1 MIYRMVNEERMPQV
15 EDLWDYCFEHKDEPF
30 FQYYFNEYCGKDNMV
45 IGAFEEIGDTEKLRS
60 MLHINPYM
68 LNIRGVKQIA
78 PYIVGVAT
86 APEARGQHLFRPL
99 LETALEVL
107 RAQNM
112 TFVTLMPIYAG
123 IYLPYQFSYCYYR
136 HQYKMP
142 LAQLQPGAYGDGL
155 AVEHIALDSA
165 VLAPLYAKLTAAYNG
180 VPERTPFQWNK
191 LLSVH
196 KLEKVQCAVVY
207 RDGESQGYMLY
218 SVADEVF
225 TVIELLA
232 ADQQVRNR
240 LLHYAALHQ
249 SSAKEFVWLAEA
261 WDKSYLSFA
270 DQSRTGSVAPFMMAR
285 CLDARRALSQLV
297 VPKTAV
303 DGSVVLLLTD
313 NVIERNNHLLK
324 IDIAPEVV
332 EVHSTMEAE
341 EITMDMGT
349 FTQMYFGTFTAT
361 ELWEAGKIKATSL
374 HKLQLLDELF
384 PKCRTYIN
392 EYF

>member
-207 RDGESQGYMLY
+207 RDGEAQGYMLY

-249 SSAKEFVWLAEA
+249 SSAKKFIWLAEA

-270 DQSRTGSVAPFMMAR
+270 DQSLTGSIAPFMMAR

-297 VPKTAV
+297 VPKTVAG
-303 DGSVVLLLTD
+303 GSVVLLLTD

>member
-196 KLEKVQCAVVY
+196 KLENVQCAVVY

-270 DQSRTGSVAPFMMAR
+270 DQSCTGSVAPFMMAR